1 MSTREIIRVIGK
13 KLVESGLVVIY
24 YEKLS
29 HPAKKKLFAKQ
40 NNSQTFQHKVIL
52 FKNKIIH
59 EKDIFSRTISKGKS
73 LLSIVG
79 LDKVNLNDGLR
90 LEPIFCFSLN
100 K

>member
-40 NNSQTFQHKVIL
+40 KNSQTFQHKVIL

-59 EKDIFSRTISKGKS
+59 EKDIFFQNHFKRQ
-73 LLSIVG
+73 
-79 LDKVNLNDGLR
+79 
-90 LEPIFCFSLN
+90 IFIEHRGFGQS
-100 K
+100 